1 MIRQD
6 GLEWVVARESGLL
19 LERISRLRKGFEEAR
34 ACGKALIPNVL
45 CPSNI
50 GSERT
55 PLSLALE
62 ELLQTISGSEVDL
75 LPSPTYLTQGMRQ
88 LLARAGQI
96 AERLHWVAADQA
108 TPRGLTKGAAV
119 AALGA
124 LVRSVATLPDSVTVQ
139 DLRLEGLQVQLMLL
153 EQLAEDLEASQAN
166 GISRRRQLVALARLL
181 GDLHAGAMREG
192 NSTPDPN
199 RLEPIVTKVL
209 ELARRDS
216 WREDGL
222 CVPAEKLNDTAMLI
236 AADGWNVALLMA
248 RTCLRRACPIGVELE
263 EVVLAGLLHDVGML
277 GIPETQ
283 MKQLEPWSAA
293 ERGVMENHAR
303 MGAHI
308 LGKWLPGA
316 AAAREMALWHHER
329 PDGTGYP
336 DALQGP
342 EIPELARLGSVADM
356 VCGLLLPRGNR
367 PAIAWSEA
375 VNVAVRSAAVGLLDP
390 EWAGVIA
397 GLVFAPS
404 ERLDP

>member
-6 GLEWVVARESGLL
+6 ALEWVVARESGLL

-34 ACGKALIPNVL
+34 ACGKALIPNVV
-45 CPSNI
+45 CPSNS
-50 GSERT
+50 GLERP
-55 PLSLALE
+55 PLSLALG
-62 ELLQTISGSEVDL
+62 ELLQTVSGSEVDS

-96 AERLHWVAADQA
+96 SERLHWVAADQA
-108 TPRGLTKGAAV
+108 TPRGLSKGSAV

-124 LVRSVATLPDSVTVQ
+124 IVRSVATLPDSVTVQ

-181 GDLHAGAMREG
+181 GELHAVALREG
-192 NSTPDPN
+192 NSIPEPN
-199 RLEPIVTKVL
+199 RLEPIVAKVL
-209 ELARRDS
+209 ELARRDT

-222 CVPAEKLNDTAMLI
+222 CIPAETLNDTAMLV
-236 AADGWNVALLMA
+236 AADGWNVALVMA
-248 RTCLRRACPIGVELE
+248 RACLRRACPSGVELE

-283 MKQLEPWSAA
+283 MKQVEPWSAA

-303 MGAHI
+303 QGAHI
-308 LGKWLPGA
+308 LEKWLPGA
-316 AAAREMALWHHER
+316 AAARGMALWHHER

-336 DALQGP
+336 DALLLA
-342 EIPELARLGSVADM
+342 EIPELARLGSVVDM

-375 VNVAVRSAAVGLLDP
+375 VNVALRSAAVGLLDP
-390 EWAGVIA
+390 EWAGVVA
-397 GLVFAPS
+397 GLVVAPS